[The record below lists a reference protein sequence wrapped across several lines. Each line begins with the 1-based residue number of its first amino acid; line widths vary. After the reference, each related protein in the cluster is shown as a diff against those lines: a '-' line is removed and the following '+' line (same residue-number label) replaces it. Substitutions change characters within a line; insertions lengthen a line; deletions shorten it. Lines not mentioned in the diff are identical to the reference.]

1 MIKISFRIL
10 NVCKKYLAGTTKSL
24 DMAFYVS
31 AIYLT
36 RPDVKDFYLTG
47 FINWAHEVICPFVF
61 NLKITVKLTVFIS
74 NRLLPKIVL
83 SSKKEFFQRWPA
95 YSNMGKANK

>member
-10 NVCKKYLAGTTKSL
+10 NVCKKYLAGTTKTQ

-31 AIYLT
+31 EIYLT
-36 RPDVKDFYLTG
+36 RPDVKDSYLLG
-47 FINWAHEVICPFVF
+47 FINWVHEVCPFVF

-95 YSNMGKANK
+95 YSNIGKENK

>member
-10 NVCKKYLAGTTKSL
+10 NVCKKYLAGTTKAQ

-36 RPDVKDFYLTG
+36 RPDVKDSYLPG
-47 FINWAHEVICPFVF
+47 FINWAHEVCPFVF

-95 YSNMGKANK
+95 YSNMGKENK